1 MTVDRGGGECGGGC
15 EDKSVCAWEVKIL
28 SVFMVKKNAWRE
40 YLEGVFGGNFWRE
53 FLAAIFG
60 GS

>member
-1 MTVDRGGGECGGGC
+1 M
-15 EDKSVCAWEVKIL
+15 CAWEDKIL

-53 FLAAIFG
+53 FLAGIFG
-60 GS
+60 GSFWREPLI